1 MRFSGQDTDSSMTR
15 FGFKFGGL
23 RAGFTLIE
31 MLAVILI
38 IGILSAVLLTQLGG
52 TSTAAKVQQTRQQLT
67 LLGAA
72 IENYEMDGH
81 GEYPPSRFSDKSG
94 VSNDGSN
101 VGMEALVVALWSEG
115 YEAGGLLDTEA
126 DRLQNTDGDSSSR
139 GLTDFDSRGLF
150 EIVDA
155 WENPI
160 AYFNRRDYDS
170 GGGNYLTFDPVTGGE
185 LESVAKPLKN
195 STTGRFYNAGTF
207 QMISAGPDGLF
218 GTEDDVTSFNRRLE
232 DE

>member
-1 MRFSGQDTDSSMTR
+1 MTR
-15 FGFKFGGL
+15 LGSKPSGL

-67 LLGAA
+67 MISAA
-72 IENYEMDGH
+72 IENYEMEGH
-81 GEYPPSRFSDKSG
+81 GEYPPSHFDDKSG
-94 VSNDGSN
+94 IANDGSN
-101 VGMEALVVALWSEG
+101 VGIEALVVALWSEG
-115 YEAGGLLDTEA
+115 YEAGGLLDNEA

-139 GLTDFDSRGLF
+139 GLTDFDSRELF

-160 AYFNRRDYDS
+160 AYFNRRDYDN
-170 GGGNYLTFDPVTGGE
+170 GGGAYFTYDPVTGE
-185 LESVAKPLKN
+185 DRESVAQAIKN
-195 STTGRFYNAGTF
+195 SATGRYYNSGTF
-207 QMISAGPDGLF
+207 QMISAGPDGIF
-218 GTEDDVTSFNRRLE
+218 GSEDDVANFDRRLE